1 MTGTN
6 TRAFLKNMDN
16 KSAKNQTKAAS
27 SSYPPRNSSSG
38 YNPGNAEK
46 MGISGIVLRLLALI
60 VFRVIEF
67 ASIIV
72 DLDCCI
78 GMAIMVA

>member
-1 MTGTN
+1 MPFG
-6 TRAFLKNMDN
+6 
-16 KSAKNQTKAAS
+16 S
-27 SSYPPRNSSSG
+27 
-38 YNPGNAEK
+38 K
-46 MGISGIVLRLLALI
+46 MALI
-60 VFRVIEF
+60 VFGVIEF